1 MAEDK
6 TPSVHQVGMNKTKGG
21 KAKKT
26 KKGRKVGRN
35 SLSCQRYKLEHR
47 REKNKLRR
55 LTRHIKKHLADNC
68 AIQARDLC
76 KVTLGIMR

>member
-6 TPSVHQVGMNKTKGG
+6 TPSVHQLGMTKSVGG

-55 LTRHIKKHLADNC
+55 LRRHIKVHVADLC
-68 AIQARDLC
+68 AVRAADLC
-76 KVTLGIMR
+76 KVTLGVR

>member
-6 TPSVHQVGMNKTKGG
+6 TPAVHALGMVKSVGG

-26 KKGRKVGRN
+26 KKGRKTGRN
-35 SLSCQRYKLEHR
+35 KLSCLRYKLEHR

-55 LTRHIKKHLADNC
+55 LLRHIKKHIADNC

-76 KVTLGIMR
+76 KVTLGIR

>member
-6 TPSVHQVGMNKTKGG
+6 TPSVHKLGMGKTIGG

-55 LTRHIKKHLADNC
+55 LRKHVKVHIADLC
-68 AIQARDLC
+68 AMKAIDLC
-76 KVTLGIMR
+76 KVTLGVR

>member
-6 TPSVHQVGMNKTKGG
+6 TPSVHKLGMGKTTGG

-76 KVTLGIMR
+76 KVTLGLR